1 MFYKKKRE
9 KETPT
14 QMFSC
19 ESCEIF
25 KSNYPEEHLPTA
37 TLGSGYIPLR
47 GNIPPCR
54 NSVSIL
60 LMSSEL
66 IGIF

>member
-25 KSNYPEEHLPTA
+25 KSNYSEEHLPTA
-37 TLGSGYIPLR
+37 ALGSGCIPLR
-47 GNIPPCR
+47 GNILPCR